1 MKRVV
6 TRRLAATLAAT
17 VALSCATALP
27 HAPAA
32 AQGAPK
38 TEVKLAVL
46 APSALLW
53 LHAIAMEK
61 GFYDKRNIAVREL
74 RASDSPAL
82 LQAVASGS
90 ADAGIALGDLAVRA
104 IDKGAPVIIAG
115 AVLDKTILRLY
126 GAKGTAAVKDL
137 AGKPLT
143 AGAVKGGTANLLK
156 YQLKQAGVDPAG
168 VQMVSIA
175 NSRDRIIAMG
185 NGQVAGA
192 LLIAPFDT
200 LAGRDGSV
208 LLDVYREPYV
218 QTPLVLNKAWGE
230 APATRSAA
238 IAVTQALKEAAAFI
252 DDSANKDAAIDILAA
267 YTKTPRDVGEDSYAF
282 IVKEQKAI
290 PADLSVPA
298 AGLENL
304 YKIDAAVGG
313 EPSTQAFDLKRYYD
327 PSYTAGK

>member
-1 MKRVV
+1 MKRVL
-6 TRRLAATLAAT
+6 THLCAAAI
-17 VALSCATALP
+17 ALSLP
-27 HAPAA
+27 LSGAF
-32 AQGAPK
+32 AQAPK

-53 LHAIAMEK
+53 THAIAQEK
-61 GFYDKRNIAVREL
+61 GFYEKQNLTVREL

-104 IDKGAPVIIAG
+104 IDKGAPVVIAG
-115 AVLDKTILRLY
+115 AVLQKTILRLY
-126 GAKGTAAVKDL
+126 GAKGTATIKDL

-156 YQLKQAGVDPAG
+156 YQLKLGGVDPAG

-200 LAGRDGSV
+200 LAAREGAVYLG
-208 LLDVYREPYV
+208 VYREPYV
-218 QTPLVLNKAWGE
+218 QTPLVLNKTWAN
-230 APATRSAA
+230 APATRPTA
-238 IAVTQALKEAAAFI
+238 IALTQALKQAAAFI
-252 DDSANKDAAIDILAA
+252 DDPANKDAAIDVLAA
-267 YTKTPRDVGEDSYAF
+267 YTKTPRDVVEDSYEF
-282 IVKEQKAI
+282 IVKDQKAI

-304 YKIDAAVGG
+304 FKIDAEVGG
-313 EPSTQAFDLKRYYD
+313 EPQTQAFDLKRYYD
-327 PSYTAGK
+327 PSFIAGK

>member
-1 MKRVV
+1 MKRVL
-6 TRRLAATLAAT
+6 TRL
-17 VALSCATALP
+17 C
-27 HAPAA
+27 AA
-32 AQGAPK
+32 AIAVCLPLSGAFAQAPK

-53 LHAIAMEK
+53 LHAIAQDK
-61 GFYDKRNIAVREL
+61 GFYDKQNLVIREL

-104 IDKGAPVIIAG
+104 IDKGAPVVIAG

-126 GAKGTAAVKDL
+126 GAKGTAGIKDL

-156 YQLKQAGVDPAG
+156 YQLKEKGVDPAG

-200 LAGRDGSV
+200 LAGRDGAV

-218 QTPLVLNKAWGE
+218 QTPLVLNKAWAT
-230 APATRSAA
+230 APATRPAA
-238 IAVTQALKEAAAFI
+238 IALTQALKQAAAFI
-252 DDSANKDAAIDILAA
+252 NDPANKDAAIDILAA
-267 YTKTPRDVGEDSYAF
+267 YTKTPRDVVEDSYAF
-282 IVKEQKAI
+282 IVQEQKAV

-304 YKIDAAVGG
+304 YKIDAAVTGQG
-313 EPSTQAFDLKRYYD
+313 EQQPFELSRYYD
-327 PSYTAGK
+327 PSFIAGK

>member
-1 MKRVV
+1 MQRILAGLV
-6 TRRLAATLAAT
+6 AATLSLAPVSAAF
-17 VALSCATALP
+17 AQSP
-27 HAPAA
+27 APAA
-32 AQGAPK
+32 PSTK
-38 TEVKLAVL
+38 IDVKVAML

-53 LHAIAMEK
+53 LHAIAQQQ
-61 GFYDKRNIAVREL
+61 GFYDKHNLAIREL

-82 LQAVASGS
+82 MQAVASGS
-90 ADAGIALGDLAVRA
+90 ADAGIGLGDLAVRA
-104 IDKGAPVIIAG
+104 IDKGAPIVIAG

-126 GAKGTAAVKDL
+126 GAKTATTMKDL

-143 AGAVKGGTANLLK
+143 AGAVKGGTADLLK
-156 YQLKQAGVDPAG
+156 YQLKLAGVDPKG

-200 LAGRDGSV
+200 LAAQEGAN

-218 QTPLVLNKAWGE
+218 QTPLVLNKPW
-230 APATRSAA
+230 AA
-238 IAVTQALKEAAAFI
+238 ANRDTAVALTQALKEAAAFI
-252 DDSANKDAAIDILAA
+252 NNPANKDEAIAVLAR
-267 YTKTPRDVGEDSYAF
+267 YTKTDRDVCADSYAF
-282 IVKEQKAI
+282 IVGEQKAI

-304 YKIDAAVGG
+304 YKIDAAVNGTDA
-313 EPSTQAFDLKRYYD
+313 PAAPAFDLSRYYD
-327 PSYTAGK
+327 PSFIAGK

>member
-1 MKRVV
+1 MQ
-6 TRRLAATLAAT
+6 RLL
-17 VALSCATALP
+17 TALL
-27 HAPAA
+27 AVAFGCLPAA
-32 AQGAPK
+32 SYAQSATK
-38 TEVKLAVL
+38 TDVKLAVL

-53 LHAIAMEK
+53 LHAIAEQE
-61 GFYDKRNIAVREL
+61 GFYAKHNLAVREL

-82 LQAVASGS
+82 MQAVASGS
-90 ADAGIALGDLAVRA
+90 ANAGIGLGDLAVRA
-104 IDKGAPVIIAG
+104 IDKGAPIIIAG

-126 GAKGTAAVKDL
+126 GAKTASSVKDL

-143 AGAVKGGTANLLK
+143 AGAVRGGTANLLR
-156 YQLKQAGVDPAG
+156 YQLQAVGVDPKG

-175 NSRDRIIAMG
+175 NSRDRIIALD

-200 LAGRDGSV
+200 LATREGAK

-218 QTPLVLNKAWGE
+218 QTPLVLNKEW
-230 APATRSAA
+230 ATANRETA
-238 IAVTQALKEAAAFI
+238 IALTQALKEAAAFI
-252 DDSANKDAAIDILAA
+252 NDPANKNAAIAVLAR
-267 YTKTPRDVGEDSYAF
+267 YTKTDLDVCEDSYNF

-304 YKIDAAVGG
+304 YKIDAAVSGG
-313 EPSTQAFDLKRYYD
+313 EAPPAPAFELSRYYD
-327 PSYTAGK
+327 PSFIAGK

>member
-1 MKRVV
+1 M
-6 TRRLAATLAAT
+6 TRIGTLLTAMILAASVPLAGA
-17 VALSCATALP
+17 S
-27 HAPAA
+27 
-32 AQGAPK
+32 AQAPK

-53 LHAIAMEK
+53 LHAIAEQK
-61 GFYDKRNIAVREL
+61 GFYAKRNLEIREL

-90 ADAGIALGDLAVRA
+90 ADAGISLGDLAVRA
-104 IDKGAPVIIAG
+104 VDKGAPVIIAG

-126 GAKGTAAVKDL
+126 GAKGTASIKAL

-156 YQLKQAGVDPAG
+156 YQLLQAGVDPAG

-200 LAGRDGSV
+200 LAAQEGAV
-208 LLDVYREPYV
+208 LLDVYHEPYV
-218 QTPLVLNKAWGE
+218 QTPLVVNKTWAN
-230 APATRSAA
+230 APATRPTA
-238 IAVTQALKEAAAFI
+238 IALTQALKEAAAFI
-252 DDSANKDAAIDILAA
+252 NDPANKDAAIDVLSS
-267 YTKTPRDVGEDSYAF
+267 YTKTPRDVCVDSYAF
-282 IVKEQKAI
+282 IVQEQKAI

-304 YKIDAAVGG
+304 FKIDAAVGG
-313 EPSTQAFDLKRYYD
+313 EPPTQAFVLSRYYD
-327 PSYTAGK
+327 PSFIAGK

>member
-1 MKRVV
+1 MKRIS
-6 TRRLAATLAAT
+6 TLLCALALAA
-17 VALSCATALP
+17 
-27 HAPAA
+27 APFASA
-32 AQGAPK
+32 SAQAPK

-53 LHAIAMEK
+53 LHAIAEQK
-61 GFYDKRNIAVREL
+61 GFYEKRNLNVREL

-90 ADAGIALGDLAVRA
+90 ADAGVSLGDLAVRA
-104 IDKGAPVIIAG
+104 VDKGAPVVISG
-115 AVLDKTILRLY
+115 AMLEKTILRLY
-126 GAKGTAAVKDL
+126 GAKGTKSIKDL

-156 YQLKQAGVDPAG
+156 YQLLQAGVDPAG

-200 LAGRDGSV
+200 LAGQEGAV

-218 QTPLVLNKAWGE
+218 QTPLVLNKTWAN
-230 APATRSAA
+230 APATRPT
-238 IAVTQALKEAAAFI
+238 AVALTQALKEAAAFI
-252 DDSANKDAAIDILAA
+252 SDPANKDAAIDVLAS
-267 YTKTPRDVGEDSYAF
+267 YTKTPRDVCVDSYAF
-282 IVKEQKAI
+282 IVDEQKAI

-304 YKIDAAVGG
+304 FKIDAAVGG
-313 EPSTQAFDLKRYYD
+313 EPPAQAFVLNRYYD
-327 PSYTAGK
+327 PSFLAGK

>member
-1 MKRVV
+1 MQ
-6 TRRLAATLAAT
+6 RLFAALLSAT
-17 VALSCATALP
+17 FAF
-27 HAPAA
+27 APIAA
-32 AQGAPK
+32 AHAQSTK
-38 TEVKLAVL
+38 TEVKVAML

-53 LHAIAMEK
+53 LHAIADQE
-61 GFYDKRNIAVREL
+61 GFYAKHNLTIREL

-82 LQAVASGS
+82 MQAVASGS
-90 ADAGIALGDLAVRA
+90 ADAGIGLGDLAVRA
-104 IDKGAPVIIAG
+104 IDKGASLVIAG

-126 GAKGTAAVKDL
+126 GAKSATSIKDL

-143 AGAVKGGTANLLK
+143 AGAVRGGTANLLK
-156 YQLKQAGVDPAG
+156 YQLQAAGVDPKG

-200 LAGRDGSV
+200 LAGREGAN

-218 QTPLVLNKAWGE
+218 QTPLVLNKDWAKANRE
-230 APATRSAA
+230 TA
-238 IAVTQALKEAAAFI
+238 IALTQALKEAAAFI
-252 DDSANKDAAIDILAA
+252 NNPANKEAAISVLAR
-267 YTKTPRDVGEDSYAF
+267 YTKTDRDVCEDSYNF

-304 YKIDAAVGG
+304 YKIDAAVSGG
-313 EPSTQAFDLKRYYD
+313 EAPPAPAFELSRYYD
-327 PSYTAGK
+327 PSFIAGK